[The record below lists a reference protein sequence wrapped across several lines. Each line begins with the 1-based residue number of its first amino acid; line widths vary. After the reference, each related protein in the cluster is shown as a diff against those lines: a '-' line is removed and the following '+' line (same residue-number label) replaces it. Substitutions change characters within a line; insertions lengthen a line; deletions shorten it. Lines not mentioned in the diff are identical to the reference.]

1 MLPAMDRRDFV
12 RSSLGGA
19 LATCIP
25 ASALALDQPSTTPAP
40 PAPSASII
48 DSPPVLQALT
58 GEGVTV
64 SIAVSGVSTAWVEY
78 GPTRDLGQRADNAR
92 HGMLPLDG
100 RIHRIRIAGL
110 TPGATCFYRVHV
122 APINFRSAYKI
133 DRGAVATSEVHSFR
147 VLDGG
152 RGGRCRVSIIN
163 DTHENAATLGALG
176 QLLTHDADTVVWNG
190 DIFNDVRN
198 DRQIVEQMFRPVGLA
213 YAAKAP
219 LTFVSGN
226 HDVRGIHARQL
237 ADRFLDTPH
246 GQRYFSFRQGPV
258 AFVVLD
264 TGEDK
269 PDAHQVYGG
278 LNDFARYRD
287 EQAAWLAEAVKDARF
302 REAPFRVALM
312 HIPLFGK
319 AASEDSRAKWHAT
332 LARANLTL
340 AIHGHV
346 HEYKYSAPDQERPYA
361 QLVGGGPA
369 PESATF
375 IRLEADGTRM
385 AAIVRDLSGKELGN
399 FEFKS

>member
-1 MLPAMDRRDFV
+1 MLHRMDRRDFV
-12 RSSLGGA
+12 YSSLGGA

-25 ASALALDQPSTTPAP
+25 ASALALEQPASQP
-40 PAPSASII
+40 PAAASII

-58 GEGVTV
+58 SDGVTV

-78 GPTRDLGQRADNAR
+78 GPTRELGQRADNSV

-100 RIHRIRIAGL
+100 RVHRIRILGL
-110 TPGATCFYRVHV
+110 KPGDTCFYRVHV

-133 DRGAVATSEVHSFR
+133 ERGAVATSEVRSFR
-147 VLDGG
+147 TLDGG

-163 DTHENAATLGALG
+163 DTHENATTLVSLG
-176 QLLTHDADTVVWNG
+176 KMLDDEADTVVWNG
-190 DIFNDVRN
+190 DIFNDVRS
-198 DRQIVEQMFRPVGLA
+198 DRQIVEQMFRPAGLA
-213 YAAKAP
+213 YAARSP

-237 ADRFLDTPH
+237 ADRFLDTP
-246 GQRYFSFRQGPV
+246 GGKRYFTFRQGPV

-269 PDAHQVYGG
+269 PDAHPVYAG

-287 EQAAWLAEAVKDARF
+287 EQAAWLAEAMKDARF

-332 LARANLTL
+332 LAQAGIQLS
-340 AIHGHV
+340 IHGHV
-346 HEYKYSAPDQERPYA
+346 HEHKHSPPDHERPYA

-375 IRLEADGTRM
+375 IRLEGDEKRM
-385 AAIVRDLSGKELGN
+385 AAIVRDLSGKEVGN
-399 FEFKS
+399 FEFKV